1 MLFFGLKAHGHGA
14 VNYFDWTWAC
24 VGQVDLFLTNIGPE
38 MLQLGIKIEVKVIGD
53 GFLEERAVMAWFS
66 VLLKGDFDLRYS
78 LSRSDLPINFKENC
92 VAPL

>member
-14 VNYFDWTWAC
+14 VNYFDWTWAW

-38 MLQLGIKIEVKVIGD
+38 MIQLGIKIEVKVIGD
-53 GFLEERAVMAWFS
+53 GFVKERAVMARFFS
-66 VLLKGDFDLRYS
+66 ALKGDFNLRYS

>member
-14 VNYFDWTWAC
+14 VNYFDWTWAW

-53 GFLEERAVMAWFS
+53 GFLEERAVMARFS
-66 VLLKGDFDLRYS
+66 VLLKGNFDLRCS

>member
-1 MLFFGLKAHGHGA
+1 MLFFGLKAHGHRA
-14 VNYFDWTWAC
+14 VNYFDWTWAW

-38 MLQLGIKIEVKVIGD
+38 MLQLGIKIEVKVKDD
-53 GFLEERAVMAWFS
+53 GFLEERAVMARFS
-66 VLLKGDFDLRYS
+66 VLLKGNFDLRCS